1 MNGTY
6 NTQTNGDYNSSASST
21 NGNTNGNSAATNS
34 EIAKDEVGWYFVE
47 QYYTTLS
54 RNPEKLYVRGKMDGG
69 SENLCSLIGSSSTP
83 SGRSMSPELKLRRS
97 QYLWDKRLVQNS
109 AINKRADFD

>member
-54 RNPEKLYVRGKMDGG
+54 RNPEKLFVCGKIEG
-69 SENLCSLIGSSSTP
+69 SSEISCSFIGSFSIP
-83 SGRSMSPELKLRRS
+83 SGRSMSQVLRLRR
-97 QYLWDKRLVQNS
+97 LRFL
-109 AINKRADFD
+109 

>member
-6 NTQTNGDYNSSASST
+6 NNQTNGDYNSNASST

-54 RNPEKLYVRGKMDGG
+54 RNPEKLYVCGKMDGS
-69 SENLCSLIGSSSTP
+69 SENLCSFIGSCSIP

-97 QYLWDKRLVQNS
+97 RYPWDKRSESHLAAS
-109 AINKRADFD
+109 TGFDF

>member
-1 MNGTY
+1 MASEVANMNGTY

-54 RNPEKLYVRGKMDGG
+54 RNPEKLYVCGKMDGS
-69 SENLCSLIGSSSTP
+69 SEISYSFVGSSSIP
-83 SGRSMSPELKLRRS
+83 SGRSMSRALKLRR
-97 QYLWDKRLVQNS
+97 LRCL
-109 AINKRADFD
+109 